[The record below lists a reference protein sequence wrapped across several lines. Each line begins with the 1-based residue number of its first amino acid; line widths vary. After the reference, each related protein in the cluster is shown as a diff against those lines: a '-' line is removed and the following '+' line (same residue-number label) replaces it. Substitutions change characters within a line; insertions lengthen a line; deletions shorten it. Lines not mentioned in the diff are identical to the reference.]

1 MKKILTLIAVVFVAA
16 IVLPSCKKDWTCV
29 CTDSNGDKTSYT
41 INDSRRPEAE
51 LACEAFGFAQE
62 CELQ

>member
-29 CTDSNGDKTSYT
+29 CTDNSGGTYEFS
-41 INDSRRPEAE
+41 INNSRKPEAK
-51 LACEAFGFAQE
+51 LACEGFTWGNE
-62 CELQ
+62 CKLK